1 MAETSLRLA
10 MHTEIRLGHEALTV
24 AELQARTQRAAKAL
38 SERYADLLP
47 SPWEVEGA
55 RQMRSSLPLP
65 TTPHGAARFTEMAFE
80 LLLRLHPLSLGMG
93 LGLSAD
99 PQQAAERARDAGAS
113 AVRQRLL
120 AQAMGFDESLD
131 QPGLGLGV
139 CGTWSALG
147 SLVQTW
153 TERQAQFVRWIL
165 RDGVLDWR
173 REPARFVPERP
184 RKEAARAFSVSPSV
198 VTESLQ
204 AADVTAFRHG
214 MWSAAWQMATLAR
227 DYRGA
232 ALSARSSSM
241 MRS

>member
-1 MAETSLRLA
+1 MPEPTLRLA
-10 MHTEIRLGHEALTV
+10 LHAEIRLGREALTV
-24 AELQARTQRAAKAL
+24 AELQARTHRAAKVL

-47 SPWEVEGA
+47 APWEVEGA
-55 RQMRSSLPLP
+55 RQLRVTLPLP
-65 TTPHGAARFTEMAFE
+65 GTPHGAARFTEMAFE
-80 LLLRLHPLSLGMG
+80 LLLRLHPQSLGVG
-93 LGLSAD
+93 LGLGAE
-99 PQQAAERARDAGAS
+99 PLLAATRSRDASES
-113 AVRQRLL
+113 ALRQRLL

-131 QPGLGLGV
+131 QPGLGQGV
-139 CGTWSALG
+139 CGTWSAVG

-173 REPARFVPERP
+173 RDPARFVPERP

-204 AADVTAFRHG
+204 AANITAFRHG
-214 MWSAAWQMATLAR
+214 MWSAAWQMTALAR
-227 DYRGA
+227 DYRGV
-232 ALSARSSSM
+232 ALSAKSSSM